1 MSTAQH
7 AGRSGIRDRW
17 SPAVAL
23 VVVLVVVVSA
33 CGSSAKTTSA
43 THQTASPRGGDI
55 ASIVAK
61 DPLTGK
67 AGSGLTRGVSGDT
80 IKVGCVYTADA
91 YAGADDGYRAR
102 FERVNREGG
111 INGRRIDFSGC
122 QDDGANTQQNLQI
135 ARRLVEQDKVF
146 AVMSASANILP
157 GTTDYLGQN
166 QVPYYG
172 WGFTPGF
179 CGDRWGFGFSG
190 CLIGDALKDEV
201 PHAVAQGN
209 LADTG
214 IKASGLPAPQVKV
227 AVQGGD
233 DDAGHAGNSQ
243 YHTVYEN
250 RGARVAYDEATMP
263 VPGPPADYSPFVRAV
278 LDAKPNLVIVSLNFQ
293 STPGLVAALRAAGY
307 SGTTIN
313 PVTYVP
319 GLLARSP
326 QLAKALEGTYV
337 NSQIVPQE
345 EQTGYIKQIEKDLAA
360 IKAKNGTFIP
370 IGAAIAYAQAE
381 MLVEQLQA
389 VGADLNTKTFDEKVN
404 GGAFTFQ
411 PKESGGP
418 GKLAFP
424 QGHFLPSDCAAL
436 LKIEKAKYVPVVP
449 FSCYKSVRVR

>member
-1 MSTAQH
+1 MVL
-7 AGRSGIRDRW
+7 
-17 SPAVAL
+17 VA
-23 VVVLVVVVSA
+23 VVVVVAA
-33 CGSSAKTTSA
+33 CGSGDTKNGTAAKTTS
-43 THQTASPRGGDI
+43 SSSGGGDI
-55 ASIVAK
+55 ASIVAN
-61 DPLTGK
+61 DPLAGK
-67 AGSGLTRGVSGDT
+67 VGGGLTRGASGDT
-80 IKVGCVYTADA
+80 IRVGCVYTADA
-91 YAGADDGYRAR
+91 YAGADDGYKAR

-111 INGRRIDFSGC
+111 IHGRKIDFSGC

-146 AVMSASANILP
+146 AVMSASANILS
-157 GTTDYLGQN
+157 GTTDYLGQKE
-166 QVPYYG
+166 VPYYG

-190 CLIGDALKDEV
+190 CLIGDALKDDV

-214 IKASGLPAPQVKV
+214 IKASGLLAPQVKV

-243 YHTVYEN
+243 YHTVYED
-250 RGARVAYDEATMP
+250 RGATVAYDEANMP

-278 LDAKPNLVIVSLNFQ
+278 LDAKPNLVIASLNFQ
-293 STPGLVAALRAAGY
+293 STPGLVAALEAAGY

-313 PVTYVP
+313 AVTYVP

-337 NSQIVPQE
+337 NTQIVPQE
-345 EQTGYIKQIEKDLAA
+345 EQTDYIKQIETDLTA

-389 VGADLNTKTFDEKVN
+389 VGRDLNTKTFDEKVN
-404 GGAFTFQ
+404 GGDFTFH

-449 FSCYKSVRVR
+449 FDCYKSVRVR